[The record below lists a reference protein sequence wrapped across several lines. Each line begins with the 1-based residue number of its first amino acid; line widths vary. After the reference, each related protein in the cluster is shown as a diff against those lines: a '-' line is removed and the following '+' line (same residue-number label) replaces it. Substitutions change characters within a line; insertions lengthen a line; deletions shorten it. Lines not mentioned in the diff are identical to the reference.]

1 LHKNRILWIT
11 LLSTA
16 ALIGSVSFS
25 APAPL
30 AAQAG
35 AGASL
40 SLPLFGKVD
49 LVYLTSGNFNTT
61 TGYGRA
67 VGRVRLTSEDYD
79 LSCETLTFLSEKLKG
94 KTGGRPVLAR
104 VSAEPAAGAQ
114 ITADVR
120 RPNALH
126 PNEGQSFHVVADHAA
141 YVPEYSRP
149 GGVRVNFTG
158 HVQVTTTAGF
168 LSVPSITTTDQAVI
182 LLGQGEDYPQIETGP
197 AHITATPVQQ

>member
-1 LHKNRILWIT
+1 MT
-11 LLSTA
+11 LPLTA
-16 ALIGSVSFS
+16 ALIGPAPLS
-25 APAPL
+25 APASL

-35 AGASL
+35 TATSL
-40 SLPLFGKVD
+40 SVPLFGKVD
-49 LVYLTSGNFNTT
+49 LVYLTRGDFNTT

-79 LSCETLTFLSEKLKG
+79 LSCETLTFLPEKPKD
-94 KTGGRPVLAR
+94 KAGGRPVLAR
-104 VSAEPAAGAQ
+104 VTAEPAAGAQ
-114 ITADVR
+114 VTADVR

-126 PNEGQSFHVVADHAA
+126 PDEGQAFHIVADHAA
-141 YVPEYSRP
+141 YVPENLRP

-168 LSVPSITTTDQAVI
+168 LSGPSITTTDQAII
-182 LLGQGEDYPQIETGP
+182 LLGKGDDYPQIETGP